1 MLSVCEL
8 MYSCLLRTTCVL
20 CLCPAKAERKAKEEA
35 DRRRIMANPLGAEAQ
50 VRSL

>member
-1 MLSVCEL
+1 MLSVCAHVF
-8 MYSCLLRTTCVL
+8 VL
-20 CLCPAKAERKAKEEA
+20 ASHNLCSVCPAKAERKAKEEA